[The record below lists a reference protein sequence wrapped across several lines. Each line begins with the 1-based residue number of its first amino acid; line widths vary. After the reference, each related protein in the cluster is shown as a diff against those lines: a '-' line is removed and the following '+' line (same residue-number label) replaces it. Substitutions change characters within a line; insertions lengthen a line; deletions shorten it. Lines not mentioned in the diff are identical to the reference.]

1 MNKKGESLAE
11 FMKNKSTIEQ
21 ALAEHYV
28 VKFAYQALKES
39 GVINCTY
46 DNFRKLC
53 NKHIL
58 NKQKE
63 TPHNKRL
70 SVQPSKTTPP
80 SVKPNKSPQVN
91 TTKPNPDEKP
101 RDPYRRKTR
110 PLHNPNISDEE
121 FKNLIG

>member
-63 TPHNKRL
+63 TPNNKRP

-80 SVKPNKSPQVN
+80 SVKPN
-91 TTKPNPDEKP
+91 PDEKP
-101 RDPYRRKTR
+101 RAPYRRKTR